1 MPILPGSDFGKAPE
15 ANPQLAMPTMG
26 PLNQEPMLSM
36 RRVVQLDSGP
46 RIAGQLATDLGL
58 RNRPPVGPAEYAE
71 GNIKKSTQ
79 LSGPAGYN
87 QRNIP
92 LPESPDDMSQAEYM
106 LSMTDETP
114 KARQMLRNMTMVPK
128 QNFLRTPSFSDN
140 YPYQSSNTVNNLLAL
155 ARARKKG

>member
-1 MPILPGSDFGKAPE
+1 
-15 ANPQLAMPTMG
+15 
-26 PLNQEPMLSM
+26 
-36 RRVVQLDSGP
+36 
-46 RIAGQLATDLGL
+46 
-58 RNRPPVGPAEYAE
+58 
-71 GNIKKSTQ
+71 
-79 LSGPAGYN
+79 
-87 QRNIP
+87 

-128 QNFLRTPSFSDN
+128 QNFLRTPSFSDD